1 MRRPAPSISVDAA
14 PRMARSLFTLAF
26 DRGPAR
32 IGLVALVF
40 VTLFAAIAVRLVAL
54 GLAPVEPRAT
64 SQDQILRLRPDIVD
78 RNGVLLAKEL
88 KAFSVYA
95 EPRRIIDVD
104 EAVEGLI
111 EVFDDLDPRDLRRK
125 LTSGSGFAWIKRSVP
140 PSVADRIW
148 SLGLAGIHLRHEPT
162 RVYPNGT
169 AAAHI
174 LGAVDIDNRGLAG
187 IEKWLDN
194 TTTAH
199 EPASG
204 QARTGRTGQS
214 IRLSIDI
221 RIQHIYSEHLRRAVG
236 TYGAVAAAGL
246 VLDVT
251 NGEILTLVSLPDFDP
266 NEPGLALQPD
276 RINRMQVG
284 RYEMGSIYKALTTA
298 LALDT
303 GLFTLRST
311 FDVSRPLTIGGA
323 SIDDFRGKRRVLTLS
338 ESFIYSS
345 NIAMGSMALA
355 IGAPRV
361 RSFLRT
367 MGQFDKVRTELTE
380 SSTPI
385 VPSRWSDLTTATVA
399 FGHGIAVTPLQATM
413 AVAALVNGGDL
424 ITPTFLAG
432 RGLKGRLRA
441 ENVIKSTTAETLRD
455 LMRLN
460 VETGSARRAALD
472 PIRIGGKTGTSEK
485 VVGGAYSK
493 EKVMTFFVGVAPID
507 APRYLFLTILDEPR
521 GLPETFGFRTSGWNA
536 VPVTRRVM
544 GEALPLLGVQPWTA
558 PAQ

>member
-1 MRRPAPSISVDAA
+1 MRRPVPSTSADAVGEA
-14 PRMARSLFTLAF
+14 MARSLFTLALE
-26 DRGPAR
+26 RGPAR
-32 IGLVALVF
+32 IRMAALGF
-40 VTLFAAIAVRLVAL
+40 IGLFAAIAVRLVAF
-54 GLAPVEPRAT
+54 GLDPGEPRAT
-64 SQDQILRLRPDIVD
+64 SQGEIQRLRPDIVD

-111 EVFDDLDPRDLRRK
+111 EVFDDLDPRDLRRR
-125 LTSGSGFAWIKRSVP
+125 LTSGSGFAWIKRSIP
-140 PSVADRIW
+140 PSVAERVW

-169 AAAHI
+169 AAAHV
-174 LGAVDIDNRGLAG
+174 LGAVDIDNRGMAG
-187 IEKWLDN
+187 IEKWIDD
-194 TTTAH
+194 TTAAH

-204 QARTGRTGQS
+204 RS
-214 IRLSIDI
+214 IRLSIDL
-221 RIQHIYSEHLRRAVG
+221 RIQHLYAEHLRHAVG

-246 VLDVT
+246 ALDVT
-251 NGEILTLVSLPDFDP
+251 NGEILALVSLPDFDP
-266 NEPGLALQPD
+266 NEPSLALHPD

-311 FDVSRPLTIGGA
+311 FDVSRPLTVGSA
-323 SIDDFRGKRRVLTLS
+323 RIDDFRGKRRVLTLP

-355 IGAPRV
+355 IGAPKV
-361 RSFLRT
+361 RSFLKT
-367 MGQFDKVRTELTE
+367 LGQFDRVRTELAE
-380 SSTPI
+380 SSAPI
-385 VPSRWSDLTTATVA
+385 VPSRWSDITTATVA
-399 FGHGIAVTPLQATM
+399 FGHGIAVIPLQAAM
-413 AVAALVNGGDL
+413 AIAALVNGGDL

-432 RGLKGRLRA
+432 RGIEGRLRA
-441 ENVIKSTTAETLRD
+441 VNVIKPRTAGIMRD

-460 VETGSARRAALD
+460 VEAGSARRAALD

-558 PAQ
+558 SAQ

>member
-1 MRRPAPSISVDAA
+1 
-14 PRMARSLFTLAF
+14 MARSLFTLAF
-26 DRGPAR
+26 ERGPAR
-32 IGLVALVF
+32 IRLAALVIVGLF
-40 VTLFAAIAVRLVAL
+40 VAIAVRLVMF
-54 GLAPVEPRAT
+54 GLDPAEPRGA
-64 SQDQILRLRPDIVD
+64 SPSLVQRMRPDIVD
-78 RNGVLLAKEL
+78 RNGILLAKEL

-104 EAVEGLI
+104 EAVEGLA

-125 LTSGSGFAWIKRSVP
+125 LTSGSGFAWIKRSIP
-140 PSVADRIW
+140 PAVADRVW
-148 SLGLAGIHLRHEPT
+148 SLGLAGVHLRHEPT
-162 RVYPNGT
+162 RVYPNGA
-169 AAAHI
+169 AAAHV

-187 IEKWLDN
+187 IEKWIDV
-194 TTTAH
+194 TMAAH

-204 QARTGRTGQS
+204 RAQAERAGQPV
-214 IRLSIDI
+214 RLSIDV
-221 RIQHIYSEHLRRAVG
+221 RVQHVYAEHLRRAVG
-236 TYGAVAAAGL
+236 TYGAIAAAGL

-251 NGEILTLVSLPDFDP
+251 NGEVIALVSLPDFDP
-266 NEPGLALQPD
+266 NEPGLALHPD
-276 RINRMQVG
+276 RINRMQVS
-284 RYEMGSIYKALTTA
+284 RYEMGSIYKAITTA

-323 SIDDFRGKRRVLTLS
+323 SIDDFRGKKRILTLP
-338 ESFIYSS
+338 ESFVYSS
-345 NIAMGSMALA
+345 NIAMGRMALA
-355 IGAPRV
+355 VGAPRV
-361 RSFLRT
+361 QSFLKVL
-367 MGQFDKVRTELTE
+367 GQFDRVRTELAE

-385 VPSRWSDLTTATVA
+385 VPTRWSDVTTATVA
-399 FGHGIAVTPLQATM
+399 FGHGIAVTPLQGAM

-432 RGLKGRLRA
+432 RGLEGRLRA
-441 ENVIKSTTAETLRD
+441 GDVIKPATTEAMRD

-507 APRYLFLTILDEPR
+507 DPRYLFLTILDEPR
-521 GLPETFGFRTSGWNA
+521 GLPGTFGFRTSGWNA
-536 VPVTRRVM
+536 VPVTRQVM
-544 GEALPLLGVQPWTA
+544 GEALPLLGIHPWTA
-558 PAQ
+558 SAQ